1 MCGRIVQKSPQAEY
15 VETIFT
21 NLGLIFDDAQAP
33 RYNIPPGTRVLALH
47 RLGGSPAVEHLW
59 WGYGP
64 PWWRR
69 QPVINARIDT
79 LLRGSAMWRPLLVR
93 RVIVPADGWY
103 EWTPEGDGKAPWYIH
118 PRDARPIYLPGIT
131 AWQPG
136 RDHGPETGMAII
148 TDDAAGGMI
157 DVHDRRPVVLT
168 AEAAREW
175 IDPATPVDAALEL
188 LTVARPESAFQW
200 HRVSKRM
207 NSARYQLPDALAPI

>member
-15 VETIFT
+15 VETIFA
-21 NLGLIFDDAQAP
+21 NLGLIFDGALAP

-79 LLRGSAMWRPLLVR
+79 LLRGSPMWRPLLVR
-93 RVIVPADGWY
+93 RVIVPANGWF
-103 EWTPEGDGKAPWYIH
+103 EWTPE
-118 PRDARPIYLPGIT
+118 
-131 AWQPG
+131 
-136 RDHGPETGMAII
+136 
-148 TDDAAGGMI
+148 
-157 DVHDRRPVVLT
+157 
-168 AEAAREW
+168 
-175 IDPATPVDAALEL
+175 DAALEL